1 MTVFDN
7 KRLTLAQMQLDIDGI
22 RRGLYSDKYFDNI
35 KTVLTATAQK
45 GDTATGDRIV
55 EAQVFTRHKPRT
67 LVGGVDA
74 ALALLRYAVGYF
86 DADGQYVETWQHL
99 DVEAVEDGVFVQYE
113 GDPLNVEP
121 VIKIRGR
128 YRDFDLLETVYL
140 GLLTRISRIATNV
153 YNVMEVSNGKRVLY
167 FPARFDLPSVQ
178 AADGYAYWLAVQRYN
193 HDYGKSTP
201 ALVSTD
207 AQGLWWG
214 GRGSGTI
221 PHALIAVFQEDTA
234 ATMLAFAEHVAL
246 DVPRIVLADFNNDV
260 VRDSLATLAAFWS
273 RYQVAYLADDRENM
287 RRWTLDG
294 VRLDTSPNMVDR
306 CLPQGSEGGV
316 TPLLV
321 RTVRQALDRAWESW
335 DVPAPLHEVAQAY
348 CKNVQIIVTG
358 GFNRERIE
366 RFERAGVPVD
376 SYGVGSSLMTN
387 DKVTNTDY
395 TMDIVRMLVNGQWV
409 EVAKEGRRPC
419 DNPLLKPVDLSLF

>member
-1 MTVFDN
+1 MTVFDGR
-7 KRLTLAQMQLDIDGI
+7 RLTLAQMQLDIDGI
-22 RRGLYSDKYFDNI
+22 RRGMYSDKYFDNT
-35 KTVLTATAQK
+35 KTVLMATAQK
-45 GDTATGDRIV
+45 GNSAIGDRIV

-74 ALALLRYAVGYF
+74 TLALLRHAVGYF
-86 DADGQYVETWQHL
+86 DIDGSYVETWQHL
-99 DVEAVEDGVFVQYE
+99 DVEAVEDGVFVHYE
-113 GDPLNVEP
+113 GNPLNVEP

-153 YNVMEVSNGKRVLY
+153 YNVMEVSNGKRILY

-193 HDYGKSTP
+193 YDYGKSTP

-234 ATMLAFAEHVAL
+234 AAMLAFAEHVAL

-260 VRDSLATLAAFWS
+260 VRDSLVTLAAFWS
-273 RYQVAYLADDRENM
+273 RYQAAYLADDRENM

-306 CLPQGSEGGV
+306 SLPPGSEGGV

-321 RTVRQALDRAWESW
+321 RTVRQALDHAWESW
-335 DVPAPLHEVAQAY
+335 DVPPSLREVAQAY
-348 CKNVQIIVTG
+348 CKNVQIVVTG

-366 RFERAGVPVD
+366 RFEREGVPVD

-387 DKVTNTDY
+387 DKTTNTDY